1 MPTKLAAAKINQ
13 TLEQLQRRI
22 IERFP
27 EAGLGRL
34 CTDLVDTGAQTHT
47 RVRDLTKPN
56 IKLWGGVGILLLI
69 GLGIV
74 GYFFSHVHFVDI
86 WSGDFADL
94 AQALEALVNL
104 LVIGG
109 AAIWF
114 LLTLDARQKRDYVL
128 KQLHELRSFAHVI
141 DMHQLTKDP
150 MSQAKR
156 DTASSPVRTMTPY
169 ELSRYLDYCTE
180 MLSLTAKLA
189 ALYGEVVRDTEVI
202 RAVND
207 LENLSSGI
215 GRKIWQKII
224 MLDEDIDELE
234 SAGA

>member
-13 TLEQLQRRI
+13 TLAQLQRRI

-34 CTDLVDTGAQTHT
+34 CTDLVDTGAQTHA

-114 LLTLDARQKRDYVL
+114 LLTLDARQKRVYVL
-128 KQLHELRSFAHVI
+128 QQLHELRSFAHVI

-150 MSQAKR
+150 MSRHKR
-156 DTASSPVRTMTPY
+156 DTPSSPVRTMTPY

>member
-34 CTDLVDTGAQTHT
+34 CTDLVDTGAQTHA

-114 LLTLDARQKRDYVL
+114 LLTLDARQKRVYVL
-128 KQLHELRSFAHVI
+128 QQLHELRSFAHVI

-150 MSQAKR
+150 MSRHKR
-156 DTASSPVRTMTPY
+156 DTPLFAGAIHDAVRIVP
-169 ELSRYLDYCTE
+169 LSRLLHGNAIPHRQTRGPLWRSCARYRSDPC
-180 MLSLTAKLA
+180 
-189 ALYGEVVRDTEVI
+189 GE
-202 RAVND
+202 
-207 LENLSSGI
+207 
-215 GRKIWQKII
+215 
-224 MLDEDIDELE
+224 
-234 SAGA
+234 